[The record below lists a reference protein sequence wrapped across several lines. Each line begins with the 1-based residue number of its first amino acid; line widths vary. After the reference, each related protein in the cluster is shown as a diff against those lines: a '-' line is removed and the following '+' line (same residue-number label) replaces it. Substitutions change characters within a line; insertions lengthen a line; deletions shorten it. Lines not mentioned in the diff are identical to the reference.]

1 MEPCNMVFNVLQKE
15 HEASHVLQLMFCGG
29 VPSLKL
35 RPFPWENQDQPLAYL
50 SALSRNNTFLYL
62 YNSKRQKMKTRKTLQ
77 QNSDI
82 STGLHCQV
90 PDRAQWGVFASCQLD
105 LYIDMCNVNVGGGTW
120 FKSSINI
127 RCTFR
132 SAPVWASN
140 GAVAMASISSMKMM
154 AGAFSFA
161 SRNTSHTIH
170 GPCTCNQKWVLCA
183 WINLFLEP

>member
-1 MEPCNMVFNVLQKE
+1 
-15 HEASHVLQLMFCGG
+15 MFCKKNMKLPVFFNSMFYGG

-50 SALSRNNTFLYL
+50 SALGRNNTFLYL
-62 YNSKRQKMKTRKTLQ
+62 YNSKRQKMKKTKTLQ
-77 QNSDI
+77 QNSEI
-82 STGLHCQV
+82 LQGCTVRCRTELNGGYL
-90 PDRAQWGVFASCQLD
+90 ASCQLH

-127 RCTFR
+127 RCTSR
-132 SAPVWASN
+132 SAPIWALN
-140 GAVAMASISSMKMM
+140 RAVAMASISSMKMI

-161 SRNTSHTIH
+161 SQNTSHTIR
-170 GPCTCNQKWVLCA
+170 GPCTCHQKWVLCA

>member
-1 MEPCNMVFNVLQKE
+1 MFCKKNMKLQVFFN
-15 HEASHVLQLMFCGG
+15 SMFCGG

-62 YNSKRQKMKTRKTLQ
+62 YNSKRQKMKKNKNLA
-77 QNSDI
+77 
-82 STGLHCQV
+82 V
-90 PDRAQWGVFASCQLD
+90 EQWDSKQGCTVRCRTELNGEYLASCQLD

-127 RCTFR
+127 RCTSR

-140 GAVAMASISSMKMM
+140 RAVAMASISSMKMM

-161 SRNTSHTIH
+161 SRNTSRTIR
-170 GPCTCNQKWVLCA
+170 GPCTCHQKWVLCA